1 MLVAKTKQKRAKTT
15 EGNYFLK
22 LVIFLILGFFW
33 IKIGVPGSWQI
44 PIPIGLIIGLFL
56 INSGRFK
63 IDKKID
69 YAILLVAMLVGF
81 WAPVGMFIAI

>member
-1 MLVAKTKQKRAKTT
+1 MAKTKQKRVAKTDN
-15 EGNYFLK
+15 NYFLK

-33 IKIGVPGSWQI
+33 VKIGVSGSWQI

-56 INSGRFK
+56 INSNRFK

-69 YAILLVAMLVGF
+69 YAVLLVAMLVGF
-81 WAPVGMFIAI
+81 WAPAGLYIVM

>member
-1 MLVAKTKQKRAKTT
+1 MAKTKQKRAAKTDN
-15 EGNYFLK
+15 NYFLK

-33 IKIGVPGSWQI
+33 IKIGVLGSWQI

-56 INSGRFK
+56 INSNRFK

-81 WAPVGMFIAI
+81 WAPAGIYITV